1 MSKNKLSKFSEN
13 EAFTNLFQPAISEI
27 WNANFRLKGNWQA
40 QYFGNTNP
48 IVLEVGCG
56 KGEYTINLAR
66 QFPNKNFIG
75 IDIKGARLWTGAKTA
90 FEASMPNVAFIR
102 TRIEFI
108 KSFFAPNEVSEIWI
122 TFPDP
127 QPRPSKALK
136 RLSSSRFLGY
146 YQHFL
151 QPNGMVHLKTDSQG
165 LFEYTRALVDQNQLK
180 VHVCTNNLYGSGIA
194 DPILGIKTFYEN
206 QFLAMGKPIT
216 YLKFEL
222 SHEPLREPELE

>member
-1 MSKNKLSKFSEN
+1 MGKNKLRKFSEN
-13 EAFTNLFQPAISEI
+13 LSFSNLFQPPVSEI
-27 WNANFRLKGNWQA
+27 WNAAFPLKGQWHSS
-40 QYFGNTNP
+40 YFKNGNP

-56 KGEYTINLAR
+56 KGEYTVNLAR
-66 QFPNKNFIG
+66 RFPGKNFIG

-90 FEASMPNVAFIR
+90 FEEAMPNVAFIR

-108 KSFFAPNEVSEIWI
+108 RSFFAPGEVSEIWI

-146 YQHFL
+146 YQQFL
-151 QPNGMVHLKTDSQG
+151 QPNGLVHLKTDSQG
-165 LFEYTRALVDQNQLK
+165 LFEYTRVLVEQNGLR
-180 VHVCTNNLYGSGIA
+180 VHACTSNLYGSGAA
-194 DPILGIKTFYEN
+194 DPILEIKTFYEN